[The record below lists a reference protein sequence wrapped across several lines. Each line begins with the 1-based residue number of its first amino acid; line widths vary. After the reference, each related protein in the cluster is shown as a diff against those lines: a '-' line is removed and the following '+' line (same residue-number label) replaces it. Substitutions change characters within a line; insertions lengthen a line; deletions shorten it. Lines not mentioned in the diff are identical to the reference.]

1 MQALFRTGV
10 PEANFP
16 LKNLD
21 RPPQGMKRSFDPAQ
35 SKRQLPSYIG
45 HSVGHTGWRVVG
57 LRSSSEPHE
66 IWRSLAAYR
75 L

>member
-1 MQALFRTGV
+1 V
-10 PEANFP
+10 
-16 LKNLD
+16 
-21 RPPQGMKRSFDPAQ
+21 KRSFDPAQ
-35 SKRQLPSYIG
+35 SKRQLPSYTG
-45 HSVGHTGWRVVG
+45 HSVGHTGWRAVG